1 MNQVFCLEEIVQIPL
16 IDLLSTVLICTSI
29 YGTCCSTNKEVE
41 STLPLCH
48 GQRTICLK
56 EGYNPN
62 EYHECHL
69 AGNKACCL

>member
-1 MNQVFCLEEIVQIPL
+1 M
-16 IDLLSTVLICTSI
+16 
-29 YGTCCSTNKEVE
+29 CCPTNKEVE

-62 EYHECHL
+62 EYHQRHL
-69 AGNKACCL
+69 AVKGGGGGGGGGGGDFGLKFFLEA